1 MAVKL
6 KHDDDLFKESTMTF
20 GEHLEELR
28 RALFLALIGLFAGTL
43 LGLTVGKHVVMAIQ
57 APLTNALVTYYKD
70 ASKLRAQERVQE
82 QVAKGVQIPHAAAD
96 YESLIDQGM
105 IFDSVYLESDE
116 LVNALRKSN
125 PAALG
130 TTAPTSNPKGHPL
143 SKLGPT
149 SVTPEELGDGRGMAQ
164 ALIDAGKSD
173 EDGPAKRVWGMLSA
187 DDRAV
192 VESVVKADGL
202 SEEEQKAL
210 MTRFAGVLTAL
221 LANPTFADDPAFG
234 ELQQTDEALTLA
246 KLTPRGDEESR
257 RRNRLM
263 LEAIFADQLSATH
276 PDLVPI
282 LIWRRVEESPD
293 TRIKSLSAAEVFGFY
308 IKASLLV
315 GAVLSSPWVFYQLWS
330 FVAAGLYPHEKKYVY
345 LYLPFSIG
353 LFLIG
358 ATAVFLFVFEPVLNY
373 LFVFNRWLKIDP
385 DPRISEWLGMALFL
399 PIGFGLSFQLPLVML
414 FLQRIGVIT
423 VEMYLAKWRIAVLV
437 IFVIAMLLTP
447 AEPISMMMM
456 AAPLTFLYFGGV
468 ALCKWMPR
476 GRSPFDD

>member
-43 LGLTVGKHVVMAIQ
+43 LGLTVGKHVVFAIQ
-57 APLTNALVTYYKD
+57 APLEKALETYYMEVSTENAKKWVD
-70 ASKLRAQERVQE
+70 E
-82 QVAKGVQIPHAAAD
+82 QAKKGVAIPHSAA
-96 YESLIDQGM
+96 YYQSLIDEGM
-105 IFDSVYLESDE
+105 VFDSVYVESDE
-116 LVNALRKSN
+116 VVDALRQTYPS
-125 PAALG
+125 AAG
-130 TTAPTSNPKGHPL
+130 TFAPPSNPKGHSL
-143 SKLGPT
+143 SRYGPT
-149 SVTPEELGDGRGMAQ
+149 SVTVEELGDGRALAQ
-164 ALIDAGKSD
+164 ALVDAGTSN
-173 EDGPAKRVWGMLSA
+173 EHTPAKRVWELLDPDGQAAAQEILAAKELTDEQRKVLLS
-187 DDRAV
+187 
-192 VESVVKADGL
+192 
-202 SEEEQKAL
+202 
-210 MTRFAGVLTAL
+210 RFATALTAL
-221 LANPTFADDPAFG
+221 LADPAFATDAAFKDVK
-234 ELQQTDEALTLA
+234 QNDEAQTLA
-246 KLTPRGDEESR
+246 KLTAPTLGEHR

-263 LEAIFADQLSATH
+263 LEAIFQNELPATH
-276 PDLVPI
+276 PDLVRL
-282 LIWRRVEESPD
+282 LIWRPIEDSPD
-293 TRIKSLSAAEVFGFY
+293 TRTKSFGAGEAFGFY

-358 ATAVFLFVFEPVLNY
+358 ATAVFLFVFEPVLDY
-373 LFVFNRWLKIDP
+373 LFWFNRWLNIDP